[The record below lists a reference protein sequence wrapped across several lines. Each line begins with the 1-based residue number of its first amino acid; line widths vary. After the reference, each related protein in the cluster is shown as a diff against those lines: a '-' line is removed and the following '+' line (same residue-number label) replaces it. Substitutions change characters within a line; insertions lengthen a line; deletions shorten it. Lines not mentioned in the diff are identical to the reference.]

1 MITLTLILSEIAVGF
16 YKIIDIFVAMS
27 NVFVR
32 KAIFES
38 HSLIVL
44 VGLG

>member
-1 MITLTLILSEIAVGF
+1 MAVGF
-16 YKIIDIFVAMS
+16 FKIINIFAAMS